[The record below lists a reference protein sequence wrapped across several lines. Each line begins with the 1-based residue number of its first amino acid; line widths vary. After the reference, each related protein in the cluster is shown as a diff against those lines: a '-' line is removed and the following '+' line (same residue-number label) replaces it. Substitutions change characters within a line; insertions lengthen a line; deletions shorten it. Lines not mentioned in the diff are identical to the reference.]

1 MVKRTPAAPTN
12 AGASRRGRPRT
23 EERPERRQ
31 RVIDAAFEELIEHG
45 YEKLTMLGIARRAGA
60 SKETLYS
67 WFGNRGGLFA
77 ALIEANAD
85 ASAERVTAAL
95 EGDADPRETLVG
107 YATGLLTLLT
117 SPQSVALNRASMS
130 SPELA
135 EILLRSGRHRI
146 GPIVEAYLTRL
157 MTDGVLATTDPAEAF
172 TLLYGLVIQD
182 TQIRVLL
189 GEPPPRP
196 KAIRTRAA
204 AAVDRFL
211 QLTQPVRS
219 TPA

>member
-1 MVKRTPAAPTN
+1 MAKQTSPAPTN
-12 AGASRRGRPRT
+12 GGASRRGRPRAD
-23 EERPERRQ
+23 ERAQRRQ

-60 SKETLYS
+60 SKETLYT
-67 WFGNRGGLFA
+67 WFGNRDGLFA

-95 EGDADPRETLVG
+95 EGDANPRDTLVG

-130 SPELA
+130 SPDLA

-146 GPIVEAYLTRL
+146 GPIVEAYLARL
-157 MTDGVLATTDPAEAF
+157 IDTGTLATIDPAEAF
-172 TLLYGLVIQD
+172 RLLYGLVIQD

-196 KAIRTRAA
+196 KAIRTRAET
-204 AAVDRFL
+204 AVARFL
-211 QLTQPVRS
+211 ELTKTS
-219 TPA
+219 